1 MQFHLLVGG
10 GHKSSLASNR
20 VDNLISPYFFIF
32 IFCSVYKYITY
43 GCRLI
48 SQYGFV
54 NHALE
59 LLVLRNYG
67 PEVWEDI
74 K

>member
-1 MQFHLLVGG
+1 MLHLVYTQTYNYIMFELHNCIFH
-10 GHKSSLASNR
+10 S
-20 VDNLISPYFFIF
+20 FW
-32 IFCSVYKYITY
+32 
-43 GCRLI
+43 
-48 SQYGFV
+48 QYGFV

-67 PEVWEDI
+67 PDVWEDI

>member
-1 MQFHLLVGG
+1 MNFITV
-10 GHKSSLASNR
+10 
-20 VDNLISPYFFIF
+20 YFTLFW
-32 IFCSVYKYITY
+32 
-43 GCRLI
+43 
-48 SQYGFV
+48 QYGFV

-67 PEVWEDI
+67 PDVWEDI

>member
-1 MQFHLLVGG
+1 MMHYN
-10 GHKSSLASNR
+10 A
-20 VDNLISPYFFIF
+20 ISVKHVIILCLNVSHFW
-32 IFCSVYKYITY
+32 
-43 GCRLI
+43 
-48 SQYGFV
+48 QYGFV

-67 PEVWEDI
+67 PDVWEDI

>member
-1 MQFHLLVGG
+1 MHLSSEEVMRGYKSKYQF
-10 GHKSSLASNR
+10 K
-20 VDNLISPYFFIF
+20 F
-32 IFCSVYKYITY
+32 SVSALRYSMLFTF
-43 GCRLI
+43 
-48 SQYGFV
+48 QYGFV

-67 PEVWEDI
+67 PGIWEDI

>member
-1 MQFHLLVGG
+1 MH
-10 GHKSSLASNR
+10 SC
-20 VDNLISPYFFIF
+20 I
-32 IFCSVYKYITY
+32 ITY
-43 GCRLI
+43 IVTDKNILYLYLYFTFVYL
-48 SQYGFV
+48 SSFWQYGFV

-67 PEVWEDI
+67 PDVWEDI

>member
-1 MQFHLLVGG
+1 MEDRVARRG
-10 GHKSSLASNR
+10 SLTTVSLSA
-20 VDNLISPYFFIF
+20 L
-32 IFCSVYKYITY
+32 
-43 GCRLI
+43 
-48 SQYGFV
+48 QYGFV

-59 LLVLRNYG
+59 LLVIRNYG

>member
-1 MQFHLLVGG
+1 MIVCFHEMNV
-10 GHKSSLASNR
+10 HAAR
-20 VDNLISPYFFIF
+20 VSINP
-32 IFCSVYKYITY
+32 
-43 GCRLI
+43 
-48 SQYGFV
+48 QYGFV

>member
-1 MQFHLLVGG
+1 MFVENGFNETIFTLL
-10 GHKSSLASNR
+10 L
-20 VDNLISPYFFIF
+20 LFIN
-32 IFCSVYKYITY
+32 
-43 GCRLI
+43 

>member
-1 MQFHLLVGG
+1 M
-10 GHKSSLASNR
+10 
-20 VDNLISPYFFIF
+20 FFF
-32 IFCSVYKYITY
+32 F
-43 GCRLI
+43 LNW
-48 SQYGFV
+48 QYGFV

-74 K
+74 KWVYCLLFGPVGITGYTVGYKTGLLYGHAHTVSVCC